1 MGDTIQE
8 ETRNGAHLRK
18 LIKDTN
24 LTNINETN
32 KTRGLWTRQQ
42 RTDPNKKS
50 IIDYTL
56 TTEKIT
62 KNVEE
67 CLIDE
72 QGTFRLKADKESD
85 HNTIIT
91 RFSTKIPNIT
101 KKTKRWKL
109 NNNNTGWEKYNTE
122 INNRAE
128 ELKNMSYQQYANEI
142 RKILKKTIG
151 EKTITTGRR
160 RKRENPEVNQARAKM
175 KEAKKKYEESIDLRD
190 ETKIKHNLDNLI
202 KEQTNLRNTILQQET
217 ARTKNELMKMTNE
230 GGTNS
235 NSFWR
240 HRANIMGKQNK
251 DEYDTIDEK
260 GNLILDP
267 EKAKEHIA
275 NYYEDLY

>member
-18 LIKDTN
+18 LIKDTK
-24 LTNINETN
+24 LTNMNETN
-32 KTRGLWTRQQ
+32 KTSGLWTRQQ

-50 IIDYTL
+50 VIDYIL

-91 RFSTKIPNIT
+91 TFSTKIPNII

-109 NNNNTGWEKYNTE
+109 NNNNTGWEKYNKE
-122 INNRAE
+122 INDRAE

-142 RKILKKTIG
+142 RKILKKNNRG
-151 EKTITTGRR
+151 KNHNHWE
-160 RKRENPEVNQARAKM
+160 
-175 KEAKKKYEESIDLRD
+175 KKKKR
-190 ETKIKHNLDNLI
+190 K
-202 KEQTNLRNTILQQET
+202 
-217 ARTKNELMKMTNE
+217 
-230 GGTNS
+230 
-235 NSFWR
+235 
-240 HRANIMGKQNK
+240 
-251 DEYDTIDEK
+251 
-260 GNLILDP
+260 P
-267 EKAKEHIA
+267 
-275 NYYEDLY
+275 

>member
-1 MGDTIQE
+1 
-8 ETRNGAHLRK
+8 
-18 LIKDTN
+18 
-24 LTNINETN
+24 
-32 KTRGLWTRQQ
+32 
-42 RTDPNKKS
+42 
-50 IIDYTL
+50 
-56 TTEKIT
+56 
-62 KNVEE
+62 
-67 CLIDE
+67 
-72 QGTFRLKADKESD
+72 
-85 HNTIIT
+85 
-91 RFSTKIPNIT
+91 
-101 KKTKRWKL
+101 
-109 NNNNTGWEKYNTE
+109 
-122 INNRAE
+122 
-128 ELKNMSYQQYANEI
+128 
-142 RKILKKTIG
+142 
-151 EKTITTGRR
+151 
-160 RKRENPEVNQARAKM
+160 M